1 MNIFRAQDILGLTDI
16 RMEYLREDFP
26 LMTENEAA
34 EIKERLPRYYE
45 KHLNEDF
52 FAYIAEDEGRTVGS
66 AFLAVKE
73 LPPNPSFPNGRVGTV
88 LNVFTEAGHR
98 RQGIATALMELL
110 ISDARDMELHH
121 IELKATKDG
130 LPLYRKLGF
139 VTEKTAYTA
148 MKLFL

>member
-1 MNIFRAQDILGLTDI
+1 MNIFRAKDISGLTDI
-16 RMEYLREDFP
+16 RMKYLREDFP
-26 LMTENEAA
+26 FMTDAEA
-34 EIKERLPRYYE
+34 EHIREGLPRYYE
-45 KHLNEDF
+45 KHLNVDF
-52 FAYIAEDEGRTVGS
+52 FAYIAEDDGRIIGS
-66 AFLAVKE
+66 AFLTVTE
-73 LPPNPSFPNGRVGTV
+73 LPPNPSFPNGKVGTV

-110 ISDARDMELHH
+110 ISDARDMGLHH

-139 VTEKTAYTA
+139 VTEKNAYTA

>member
-1 MNIFRAQDILGLTDI
+1 MNIFRAQDISGLTDI

-110 ISDARDMELHH
+110 ISDAKDMGLHH

-139 VTEKTAYTA
+139 VTEKNAYTA